1 MRVLYRTLLLDIPR
15 WQKNE
20 DERDVCL
27 PRLRHHLLASNKETV
42 QVHGGWCVMATVMG
56 EKKTRK
62 SCPVCGTLVEE
73 LELAHVGLTKEQLQ
87 ILKRH
92 RDNNTLG
99 HLIHLVD
106 IFASKMNVD
115 QALQESEQ
123 KQAMTKLENM
133 ILQVEGGLTE
143 LIERVAGPGV
153 GAVGEK
159 ITIKDLKSLCP
170 TDEFTAEKASKHG
183 TDIVATVKNNDEE
196 YGNVAVSVKYVAQ
209 WEGEYLTQLRK
220 NMKQEHTPFGLL
232 VTKVFPSDALN
243 DKAYAKTA
251 KPGEMLLLV
260 KPEYAAI
267 AYYSFRQVVIAW
279 ERANAIIKDE
289 KEKIREHKRIAKA
302 VVEWISGPAFRDT
315 IDDIDTAI
323 KCSTTTSEDLERI
336 RTYLDRN
343 FENIQDEQEDLRKHL
358 RFAKNAME
366 SLKKKLD
373 GKKEEGK

>member
-1 MRVLYRTLLLDIPR
+1 
-15 WQKNE
+15 
-20 DERDVCL
+20 
-27 PRLRHHLLASNKETV
+27 
-42 QVHGGWCVMATVMG
+42 MATVIR
-56 EKKTRK
+56 EKKPRK
-62 SCPVCGTLVEE
+62 SCPVCRTLLDE
-73 LELAHVGLTKEQLQ
+73 LEFAQAGLTKEQLQ

-115 QALQESEQ
+115 QALQESDQ

-133 ILQVEGGLTE
+133 ILQVGGGLTE
-143 LIERVAGPGV
+143 LIDRIAGPGV

-183 TDIVATVKNNDEE
+183 TDIVATVKNNDSEF
-196 YGNVAVSVKYVAQ
+196 GKVAISVKYVAQ
-209 WEGEYLTQLRK
+209 WEGEFLRQLRK

-243 DKAYAKTA
+243 DRAYAKTA

-267 AYYSFRQVVIAW
+267 AYYCFKKAVIAW
-279 ERANAIIKDE
+279 EKANTIIKDE
-289 KEKIREHKRIAKA
+289 KEKIREQKRIAK
-302 VVEWISGPAFRDT
+302 
-315 IDDIDTAI
+315 
-323 KCSTTTSEDLERI
+323 
-336 RTYLDRN
+336 
-343 FENIQDEQEDLRKHL
+343 
-358 RFAKNAME
+358 
-366 SLKKKLD
+366 
-373 GKKEEGK
+373 